1 MSLNAYV
8 WAGQLPL
15 DITSATAFRVLLKM
29 ADVADADGRGVWLT
43 TSRMAEEL
51 GCSVRT
57 VQRAVKELQL
67 AGLIHE
73 GDKRAVAHIRSD
85 RRPTVYDLNMT
96 AETAPQ
102 IDLDGVTKMSSHGV
116 TKMSRGDKSVH
127 NGVTTVVA
135 HRTVTKPLN
144 SPESVNHRAPS
155 FQSIATPPRTI
166 TKPDILAPCTNHDGH
181 AFKRGVCQH
190 CNTAREH
197 LRDQASA

>member
-15 DITSATAFRVLLKM
+15 DVTSATAFRVLLKM
-29 ADVADADGRGVWLT
+29 ADVADAEGRGVWLT

-57 VQRAVKELQL
+57 VQRAVRELQI
-67 AGLIHE
+67 ARLIHE

-85 RRPTVYDLNMT
+85 RRPTVYDLNMR

-102 IDLDGVTKMSSHGV
+102 IDLDGVTKMS
-116 TKMSRGDKSVH
+116 RGDKSVQ

-144 SPESVNHRAPS
+144 SSESVNYRAPR
-155 FQSIATPPRTI
+155 FQTIATPPRTI
-166 TKPDILAPCTNHDGH
+166 TKPDILAPCTSHDGH

-197 LRDQASA
+197 LREQASA